1 MQMRVAING
10 FGRIGR
16 LVLRAGINSKKI
28 EWVALNDLAD
38 AHTLAHLFKYDSTFG
53 TYPGSVEVKD
63 SEIIIDGKKIKCL
76 SEKEPSKLP
85 WKELG
90 VELVVES
97 TGKFTDAE
105 KAKAHLE
112 AGAKKVLISA
122 PAKGD
127 VLTICYG
134 INEYMYDPKKHNIVS
149 NASCTTNCLAPLAKI
164 LNDNLKIKRGL
175 MTTVHAYTNDQN
187 ILDLVHRD
195 LRRARAGASNI
206 IPSTTGAAKAIG
218 VVIPELKGKL
228 TGIAIR
234 VPVPDVSIVDLT
246 VETEKTATLEEVNNI
261 FKEAAS
267 GPYQKILDYV
277 DVPLVSSDFK
287 GNPKSAIFDA
297 TATEVM
303 DGNFIKVFAWY
314 DNEWGFSMRMIDVIE
329 YISDRGI

>member
-1 MQMRVAING
+1 MRVAING

-28 EWVALNDLAD
+28 EWVAINDLAD
-38 AHTLAHLFKYDSTFG
+38 PMTLAHLFKYDSTFG
-53 TYPGSVEVKD
+53 TYPGSVEVKNSD
-63 SEIIIDGKKIKCL
+63 IVIDYRRIKCY
-76 SEKEPSKLP
+76 SEKDPSKLP
-85 WKELG
+85 WKELKID
-90 VELVVES
+90 VVVES
-97 TGKFTDAE
+97 TGKFTEDV
-105 KAKAHLE
+105 KAKAHLD

-134 INEYMYDPKKHNIVS
+134 INEYMYDPARHHIIS

-187 ILDLVHRD
+187 ILDLIHKD
-195 LRRARAGASNI
+195 LRRARAGATNI

-218 VVIPELKGKL
+218 IVIPELKGKL

-246 VETEKTATLEEVNNI
+246 VETEKSASVEDVNNM
-261 FKEAAS
+261 FKEAAQTKYS
-267 GPYQKILDYV
+267 KILDYV
-277 DVPLVSSDFK
+277 DVPLVSQDFK
-287 GNPKSAIFDA
+287 GNPKSSIFDA
-297 TATEVM
+297 TSTFVS

-314 DNEWGFSMRMIDVIE
+314 DNEWGFSNRMIDVLEFIG
-329 YISDRGI
+329 DRL